1 MAEVILQYVVQLII
15 PVDIIP
21 MNRSYK
27 PGKPTEKNHPLGGWY
42 IELPSGK
49 LT

>member
-1 MAEVILQYVVQLII
+1 MAEVTLQYVVQLII

-27 PGKPTEKNHPLGGWY
+27 PGKPAEKNHPGWLIY
-42 IELPSGK
+42 RISLW
-49 LT
+49 